1 MAERKG
7 HVSEYNVYCMLLS
20 DCADEQSR
28 GEQSHAQLMGRLW
41 TEKQFPQTFS
51 HEKNTYNI
59 TKETFFPFI
68 THMAHHMTDHNK
80 KYGTTT
86 KLCTASVHKCYATY
100 LQSGA
105 INYTLLQHSSPKK
118 KAKAPPP
125 PPLEVTPS
133 SPPPP
138 PVPLEQTPSPDT
150 KKRKGEEADSVIQSC
165 NKKRI
170 RAMPVGPRLDVTKNE
185 LKEICDLLSICPS
198 GPKPILYK
206 RILYHIEVNKI
217 LTAEVKRICTV
228 FGLSTKDT
236 RFEMSGRLS
245 EHLKKIIN
253 I

>member
-1 MAERKG
+1 MAARQG
-7 HVSEYNVYCMLLS
+7 IVSEYNVYCMLLS
-20 DCADEQSR
+20 DCAEEQSR

-59 TKETFFPFI
+59 TNETFFPFI

-80 KYGTTT
+80 KYATTT
-86 KLCTASVHKCYATY
+86 KLDTSSVHKCYATY

-105 INYTLLQHSSPKK
+105 INYTLLRHSSPKK
-118 KAKAPPP
+118 KKARAPPPP
-125 PPLEVTPS
+125 PPLELTPS
-133 SPPPP
+133 PP
-138 PVPLEQTPSPDT
+138 PVPLEQQPPPPDT
-150 KKRKGEEADSVIQSC
+150 KKRKGDEADSVIQSC
-165 NKKRI
+165 NRKRI

-217 LTAEVKRICTV
+217 LTAEVKRMCTV
-228 FGLSTKDT
+228 FGLSAKDT

-253 I
+253 V